1 MDQMTWRAFAGG
13 GFGLL
18 LVASASFAQ
27 QQPSTVRVRGTVEAV
42 DGPMLTIKSRD
53 GQTTYHVKL
62 ADNVSIRGIVKASLA
77 DIKQDSFIGV
87 TGMPQADGSQKAV
100 EIHIF
105 PEALRGTGE
114 GHRPWDLSPNST
126 MTNATVAQMVKG
138 VEGDEITLKYKD
150 GEKKIVVVPST
161 AIVTYLPGDKSELKP
176 GAKIFIS
183 AANKKEDGML
193 ETAAIS
199 VGRDGITPPM

>member
-1 MDQMTWRAFAGG
+1 
-13 GFGLL
+13 
-18 LVASASFAQ
+18 
-27 QQPSTVRVRGTVEAV
+27 
-42 DGPMLTIKSRD
+42 
-53 GQTTYHVKL
+53 
-62 ADNVSIRGIVKASLA
+62 
-77 DIKQDSFIGV
+77 
-87 TGMPQADGSQKAV
+87 MPQADGSQKAV

-114 GHRPWDLSPNST
+114 GHRPWDLTPNST

-138 VEGDEITLKYKD
+138 VEADEITLKYKE

-176 GAKIFIS
+176 GAKVFIS
-183 AANKKEDGML
+183 AANKKEDGTL